1 MEPMKQ
7 VLIFPQSGAFCNEVD
22 LELEIPIDIKSG
34 AEQEDYPVCHSQW
47 DHQVFCKVDQ
57 RNNKVRRSR
66 IFYIINVVLLP
77 KNYLPLL
84 HTITQTC
91 SNTANPPCFDIA
103 IKQNCSKARQKWRCG
118 FQIPYFQA
126 PARHLHKSSS
136 TKCSPSQGDCLN
148 SNIYAFAFGNASCAQ
163 CISAQINILNC
174 TF

>member
-1 MEPMKQ
+1 MSLRTGSPSALQGRPEKQ
-7 VLIFPQSGAFCNEVD
+7 QGDE
-22 LELEIPIDIKSG
+22 EIKIILHHKCCS
-34 AEQEDYPVCHSQW
+34 
-47 DHQVFCKVDQ
+47 VF
-57 RNNKVRRSR
+57 
-66 IFYIINVVLLP
+66 VLLP

-136 TKCSPSQGDCLN
+136 TKCSPRQGDCLN
-148 SNIYAFAFGNASCAQ
+148 SNLYVFSFVNASCAIIW
-163 CISAQINILNC
+163 CKLFHDYSALLNVFLLKRPTLICSCNCLLINE
-174 TF
+174 TR

>member
-1 MEPMKQ
+1 ME
-7 VLIFPQSGAFCNEVD
+7 LFIIFPEGANGTDCNSFMD
-22 LELEIPIDIKSG
+22 LELEIPIDIKSIWHIRCG
-34 AEQEDYPVCHSQW
+34 AGRLSSVLLRTGSPSALQGRPEKQQGDEEIKIILHHKCCS
-47 DHQVFCKVDQ
+47 VF
-57 RNNKVRRSR
+57 
-66 IFYIINVVLLP
+66 VLLP

-136 TKCSPSQGDCLN
+136 TKCS
-148 SNIYAFAFGNASCAQ
+148 AR
-163 CISAQINILNC
+163 
-174 TF
+174 

>member
-1 MEPMKQ
+1 MLLRTGSPSALQGRPEKQ
-7 VLIFPQSGAFCNEVD
+7 QGDE
-22 LELEIPIDIKSG
+22 EIKIILHHKCCS
-34 AEQEDYPVCHSQW
+34 
-47 DHQVFCKVDQ
+47 VF
-57 RNNKVRRSR
+57 
-66 IFYIINVVLLP
+66 VLLP

-136 TKCSPSQGDCLN
+136 TKCSARQGDCLN
-148 SNIYAFAFGNASCAQ
+148 SNLYVFSFVNASCAIIW
-163 CISAQINILNC
+163 CKLFHDYSALLNVFLLKRPTLICSCSLLLINETRIIIYSKSNHLL
-174 TF
+174 

>member
-1 MEPMKQ
+1 MLLRTGSPSALQGQPEKQ
-7 VLIFPQSGAFCNEVD
+7 QGG
-22 LELEIPIDIKSG
+22 EIKNIQHHKCCS
-34 AEQEDYPVCHSQW
+34 
-47 DHQVFCKVDQ
+47 VF
-57 RNNKVRRSR
+57 
-66 IFYIINVVLLP
+66 VLLP

-136 TKCSPSQGDCLN
+136 TKCSPRQGDCLN
-148 SNIYAFAFGNASCAQ
+148 SNIYAFAFGNASCAMY
-163 CISAQINILNC
+163 SALLNVFLLKRPALNC
-174 TF
+174 S